1 MKKLFLSLLAL
12 FASASFLMSASLSGT
27 YTSTQTISEN
37 SYVASGNEYV
47 VNMSSG
53 HGIDVKSGCTL
64 TVQEKGK
71 LLIKGSSP
79 DGAGMYVYGTF
90 KTEADTNVK
99 VPRFVMFADKATLSL
114 QTAITREDGSAFGLA
129 VAHDNTTLSSTVS
142 QTITQ
147 WDVRNNNFTLD
158 FTKDVVYT
166 FNSLSLYNVQSSL
179 LYRNFNVNLTNFD
192 DSNEIVLYL
201 GESGAGYDVK
211 IEDTKLVVEG
221 IMTKK
226 YGSGS
231 TPAEM
236 GRGTVKYNFVCDE
249 DITINEMFDND
260 GKLTGY
266 TISTIQAVPEPAEW
280 AIILGAIALGFAVY
294 RLKK

>member
-249 DITINEMFDND
+249 DITINEMFDNN